1 MKLVVA
7 VVLEIWVFSE
17 QNAVL
22 SASICHCVVAVA
34 VPTEELPFDG
44 SNGQTQSKAAETG
57 PHL

>member
-22 SASICHCVVAVA
+22 LPSICHCVVAVA
-34 VPTEELPFDG
+34 ASTEELPFDG
-44 SNGQTQSKAAETG
+44 SNGQTQSEAAETG